1 MRMTIPLI
9 VLVLAAAILT
19 GCPRSGGLPPTAP
32 PSASATAP
40 TAPVSGS
47 PTAPQGVK
55 VLPGDQKPNFT
66 AKGVD
71 GRDVKPT
78 DYSGKIL
85 VLDFWAT
92 WCAPC
97 CKKLKEYQP
106 MSAKYQDQGV
116 QFLVFSLDDTAE
128 TAKGWAADNKVTIPM
143 AMFDDSVQSI
153 FFPGDKS
160 VTIPQVRILDRTGAW
175 RYSMDSSS
183 KVSDVENAI
192 KALLAENK

>member
-1 MRMTIPLI
+1 MRTA
-9 VLVLAAAILT
+9 VLLAMAVFGVMLLSGCPHNEAPPTTPNAAAPT
-19 GCPRSGGLPPTAP
+19 GPA
-32 PSASATAP
+32 
-40 TAPVSGS
+40 S
-47 PTAPQGVK
+47 PTPAAPQAAQGVK
-55 VLPGDQKPNFT
+55 LLPGDQKPEFT

-71 GRDVKPT
+71 GKDVKPS

-85 VLDFWAT
+85 VMDFWAT

-116 QFLVFSLDDTAE
+116 QFLVMSLDDTPE
-128 TAKGWAADNKVTIPM
+128 TAKGWAKANNITIPM

-153 FFPGDKS
+153 FFPGEKS
-160 VTIPQVRILDRTGAW
+160 VTIPQVRILDSSGGW

-183 KVSDVENAI
+183 KVSDVEDAI
-192 KALLAENK
+192 KTLLAEKK

>member
-1 MRMTIPLI
+1 MKM
-9 VLVLAAAILT
+9 AILLAMSVLGVALLS
-19 GCPRSGGLPPTAP
+19 GCPHNAAPPAGDSTPTGLP
-32 PSASATAP
+32 SA
-40 TAPVSGS
+40 
-47 PTAPQGVK
+47 QGVK
-55 VLPGDQKPNFT
+55 VLPDDQKPDFT

-71 GRDVKPT
+71 GREVKPS

-106 MSAKYQDQGV
+106 MSVKYQSHGV
-116 QFLVFSLDDTAE
+116 QFLVLSLDDTPE
-128 TAKGWAADNKVTIPM
+128 TAKGWASSNNITIPM
-143 AMFDDSVQSI
+143 AMLDDNVQSI

-175 RYSMDSSS
+175 RYSMDSSA
-183 KVSDVENAI
+183 KVSDVEDAI
-192 KALLAENK
+192 RALLAEKK